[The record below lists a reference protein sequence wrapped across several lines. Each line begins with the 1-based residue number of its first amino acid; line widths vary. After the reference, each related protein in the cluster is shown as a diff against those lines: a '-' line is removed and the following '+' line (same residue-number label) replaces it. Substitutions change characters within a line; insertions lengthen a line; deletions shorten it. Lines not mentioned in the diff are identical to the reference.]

1 MTGYAVFFSRFWKY
15 VKYQAYE
22 SDGVIYCTDTDL
34 MVGSFKMPEGGR
46 FFHGETADA
55 DSESLL
61 NQLRGLK

>member
-1 MTGYAVFFSRFWKY
+1 MTGYAVFFSRFGKH

-22 SDGVIYCTDTDL
+22 EDGVIYCTDTAL

-46 FFHGETADA
+46 FFSGKFADI

-61 NQLRGLK
+61 NKLRGAK